1 MPVTIAVAA
10 PPDVDDDDDNCST
23 ATNKY
28 QVIHKRVYLCPCGFC
43 NIFFLQFVVFILN
56 K

>member
-10 PPDVDDDDDNCST
+10 PPDVDDDNCST
-23 ATNKY
+23 APTNIKLY
-28 QVIHKRVYLCPCGFC
+28 INEYIYVLVAFVT
-43 NIFFLQFVVFILN
+43 FFPTVCCLYF